1 MKLKVSEEEA
11 RQRQSLRPESSQIL
25 MCFEAKRLELT
36 SFAYAGMAH
45 CHRLDLDICVRRLVT
60 KNSEFEGSQ

>member
-25 MCFEAKRLELT
+25 
-36 SFAYAGMAH
+36 
-45 CHRLDLDICVRRLVT
+45 DLDICVRRLVT
-60 KNSEFEGSQ
+60 KNSEFEGSQQADI